1 MPVPWE
7 KERKKKKLCDG
18 MCVYF
23 LMGPAHRCKHGVIF
37 QKKKKTVGGIP
48 VRVGGIVSRIS
59 RWEKEMEMQMHTIPG
74 SIPVSLILDGK
85 KRPDYD
91 LEVN

>member
-1 MPVPWE
+1 MG
-7 KERKKKKLCDG
+7 ERKKKKKLCDG

-37 QKKKKTVGGIP
+37 QKAVGGIP

-91 LEVN
+91 FEVN

>member
-1 MPVPWE
+1 MG
-7 KERKKKKLCDG
+7 ERKKKKEIMRRYVCVFLDG
-18 MCVYF
+18 SCTQMQTWRDF
-23 LMGPAHRCKHGVIF
+23 F
-37 QKKKKTVGGIP
+37 KKKKPVGGIP